1 MGSQQRSPLMRNEK
15 FRRGPAVSDGFEEPS
30 DRAELVIVLRPVAGG
45 EPVIWHREDDRTDDN
60 VSWFNTLLRFG
71 LEG

>member
-1 MGSQQRSPLMRNEK
+1 MRNEK

-30 DRAELVIVLRPVAGG
+30 DRAELVIVLRPVTGG
-45 EPVIWHREDDRTDDN
+45 EPVIWHREDDRTDDS
-60 VSWFNTLLRFG
+60 VSWFTTLLRFG